1 MDCKFVIGW
10 EILGSRDTLNV
21 GRTLTDSVSFLL
33 YSNKQRPWNFSE
45 TTFSNE
51 YFRLLVEERWSPK
64 LTHNGQ
70 PWDGP
75 DQYGKYVGCGI
86 MMMYGLY
93 NPQLPLSSILPI

>member
-1 MDCKFVIGW
+1 MQWDVVIRKLLDTGGKYVPM
-10 EILGSRDTLNV
+10 ILQNFTLI
-21 GRTLTDSVSFLL
+21 TIQMILTNPILFEL
-33 YSNKQRPWNFSE
+33 YRPWNFSE

-75 DQYGKYVGCGI
+75 DQYGK
-86 MMMYGLY
+86 
-93 NPQLPLSSILPI
+93 N